1 MLELSPEP
9 SVAMTTKLGQIIQI
23 LLLYIIKEIEKSI
36 DVGILKEYR
45 YFRQLTL
52 FTVQSNW
59 NVWFEACD
67 SNMEIKC
74 SNLEKRF

>member
-52 FTVQSNW
+52 FTVQSN
-59 NVWFEACD
+59 
-67 SNMEIKC
+67 
-74 SNLEKRF
+74 